1 MTKSERHN
9 QMERQKETEMG
20 DRVNKAKSFI
30 RAYDRASKSKSEKLS
45 IVDDYEYNSAV

>member
-30 RAYDRASKSKSEKLS
+30 RAYDRASKSQSDKLLL
-45 IVDDYEYNSAV
+45 VDDDEYNRAV